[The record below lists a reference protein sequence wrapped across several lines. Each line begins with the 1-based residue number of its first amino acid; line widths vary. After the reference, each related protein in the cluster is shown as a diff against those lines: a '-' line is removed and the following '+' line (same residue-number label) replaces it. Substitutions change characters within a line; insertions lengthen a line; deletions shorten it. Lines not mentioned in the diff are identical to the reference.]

1 MIAIK
6 VKKGY
11 DFRYIAGQPALEA
24 EKLEKPACVAV
35 LPEKIPFINPRML
48 VGTGDSVKI
57 GSVLFEDKRH
67 PAVKFLSPGGG
78 EIAQINFGPRR
89 IIKEIVIR
97 LSENEAQA
105 EFDSLSEKALEQI
118 EREKLVAML
127 LNGGMWQLIRAFPF
141 RDIPDPETIP
151 PAIFVSL
158 GAKEPFQPAPEVY
171 LNGLNGKKE
180 IFGYGI
186 KILHKLAQKVYV
198 GASVDNPSVLK
209 ELGENITHVCQGAYP
224 ADDPGVLLYHS
235 KKSSSENRSWYI
247 AGQDVLLLAQF
258 LMTGAYPIERIV
270 AVGGTS
276 APKKKH
282 FITRVGVP
290 LAHLAPG
297 VNGDVRFTAGGIFR
311 GYAASK
317 ESYLGLYET
326 SLTLLPESSEKE
338 LFGFAR
344 PGFEKPSYSRAF
356 LSFFNKSALTVNC
369 NLHGDERACINCGTC
384 AEVCPV
390 DILPQFAFKCV
401 LADEVEESLQH
412 GLLDCVE
419 CGLCSY
425 VCPSKVEICTILKK
439 AKAAYYKETG
449 VK

>member
-11 DFRYIAGQPALEA
+11 DFKNIAGQPALEA
-24 EKLEKPACVAV
+24 EKPGKPACVAA
-35 LPEKIPFINPRML
+35 LPEKIPFIKPRL
-48 VGTGDSVKI
+48 RVEVGDSVKI
-57 GSVLFEDKRH
+57 GSVLFEDRRN
-67 PAVKFLSPGGG
+67 PAVRFMSPGGG

-97 LSENEAQA
+97 LAENEAQA
-105 EFDSLSEKALEQI
+105 EFDALSEKALEQI
-118 EREKLVAML
+118 ERDKLVAML
-127 LNGGMWQLIRAFPF
+127 LDGGMWPLIKAFPF
-141 RDIPDPETIP
+141 RDIADPAAVP

-158 GAKEPFQPAPEVY
+158 GAKEAFQPAPEVY
-171 LNGLNGKKE
+171 LNGKKNL
-180 IFGYGI
+180 FGYGI
-186 KILHKLAQKVYV
+186 KILQKLTQNVYA
-198 GASVDNPSVLK
+198 GAAADNPNVLK
-209 ELGENITHVCQGAYP
+209 ELRENITHVFKGAYP
-224 ADDPGVLLYHS
+224 ADDPGVLLYHI
-235 KKSSSENRSWYI
+235 KQSSSENRSWYI

-258 LMTGAYPIERIV
+258 LMTGAYPVERTV

-282 FITRVGVP
+282 FITRIGVP

-297 VNGDVRFTAGGIFR
+297 VNGDVRFTAGGILR

-317 ESYLGLYET
+317 DGYLGLYET
-326 SLTLLPESSEKE
+326 SVTLLPESGEKE

-356 LSFFNKSALTVNC
+356 LSFFNTSALPANC
-369 NLHGDERACINCGTC
+369 NLHGDGRACINCGAC

-425 VCPSKVEICTILKK
+425 VCPSKVEVCTILKK

>member
-1 MIAIK
+1 MISIK

-11 DFRYIAGQPALEA
+11 DFKNIAGQPSLDSE
-24 EKLEKPACVAV
+24 EMGKPAYVAV
-35 LPEKIPFINPRML
+35 LPEKIPFIIPRL
-48 VGTGDSVKI
+48 RIEVGDSVKI
-57 GSVLFEDKRH
+57 GDVLFEDKRN

-97 LSENEAQA
+97 LAENEAQA
-105 EFDSLSEKALEQI
+105 EFDALSEKALEQI
-118 EREKLVAML
+118 EREKLVTML
-127 LNGGMWQLIRAFPF
+127 LNGGMWHLIKAFPF
-141 RDIPDPETIP
+141 RDIPDPEIIP

-171 LNGLNGKKE
+171 LTGKKE

-186 KILHKLAQKVYV
+186 KILHKLSQNVYV
-198 GASVDNPSVLK
+198 GVSADNPSLLK
-209 ELGENITHVCQGAYP
+209 ELGENITHVCEGAYP

-258 LMTGAYPIERIV
+258 LLTGAYPVERTV

-276 APKKKH
+276 ALKSKH
-282 FITRVGVP
+282 FITRIGVP

-297 VNGDVRFTAGGIFR
+297 INGDVRFTAGGIFR

-326 SLTLLPESSEKE
+326 SVTLLPEGREKE
-338 LFGFAR
+338 LFGFLR

-356 LSFFNKSALTVNC
+356 LSFFNKSDFTVNC
-369 NLHGDERACINCGTC
+369 NLHGEERACVNCGTC

-390 DILPQFAFKCV
+390 DILPQFTFKCV